1 MLGCKCSAWDWEKR
15 PGGAPSQKH
24 LMVRKR
30 QKCQDSDPLLSHSLL
45 PLCCCGL
52 CVGTN
57 RFHTNLDYSINKSV
71 EIYEKTYFLLCIIMV
86 G

>member
-1 MLGCKCSAWDWEKR
+1 MLGCKCSSWDWEKR

-30 QKCQDSDPLLSHSLL
+30 QKCPFSFPPSSLL
-45 PLCCCGL
+45 LRIVRWDEP
-52 CVGTN
+52 
-57 RFHTNLDYSINKSV
+57 FHNNLDYSINESV
-71 EIYEKTYFLLCIIMV
+71 EIYEKTYFLLCIITV